1 MAEHIKISKKLWMSF
16 IVNIKRYVNMSAI
29 SKEENKNLV
38 LKDIDQVVQTVN
50 EQNGIKI
57 EVVEEKVKHEFNRHD
72 KIQKNVVQ
80 NAG

>member
-1 MAEHIKISKKLWMSF
+1 MSF

-72 KIQKNVVQ
+72 KIPKNVVQ